1 MSDYSEVVSNG
12 RLAHRH
18 LPPQVMLE
26 CVRSANPGLL
36 DATAKPSENIYS
48 LTHQGEG
55 GHSAFN
61 NNRHPQTVDQSIV
74 ASRGSTST
82 SDGPEHRHP
91 AMTAHPA
98 GDAVG
103 IRITRPLNG
112 SLFLVGDVELAF
124 ETRGFT
130 PSVQTPIEVHDFR

>member
-18 LPPQVMLE
+18 LPPQVMFE
-26 CVRSANPGLL
+26 DVKSADPGLL
-36 DATAKPSENIYS
+36 DATATPSEKIFS
-48 LTHQGEG
+48 LTDQGEG
-55 GHSAFN
+55 GHGAFN
-61 NNRHPQTVDQSIV
+61 NNRHPQTDDNFIV
-74 ASRGSTST
+74 ASQGSTST
-82 SDGPEHRHP
+82 SDGPEHRQP

-103 IRITRPLNG
+103 IRIIRPLNE

-130 PSVQTPIEVHDFR
+130 PSVQTPIEVSDFR